1 MLLKIIILLLAL
13 LFLPDAYIFPMY
25 ICRWTKRWWLRVLY
39 FLPTLLLI
47 AFMVAV
53 MGANDMKPSVQP
65 YVGLFMVVFLA
76 VCVPKFLFAL
86 VDLLGCLFR
95 ASSVR
100 RVFRILAMCLAFFSL
115 FLLCAGYFWGRNNFV
130 VRHQTFY
137 FNDLPKSFDGY
148 RIAQFSDMHVGT
160 FHHGHEGDVKTIVDL
175 INRQNCNA
183 IMFTGDL
190 VNHQACELD
199 GFDDVLSQLNA
210 PDGVFSVMGNHD
222 YSMYMHYADEAM
234 RRADVEDLRFR
245 QRSYGWHL
253 LLNEH
258 KIIRRGKDSIAVV
271 GVENDGRPPF
281 PSLGDLKKA
290 TRGLGDG
297 AFKVLLSHD
306 PTHWQREI
314 VPDTDIQL
322 TLSGHTHAGQFL
334 VFGWSPVKHVYDE
347 WSGAYKNDNGQ
358 LLNISNGIGAV
369 MFPFRFGAWPEV
381 NVITL
386 RRGK

>member
-76 VCVPKFLFAL
+76 VCVPKFLFAF

-95 ASSVR
+95 AVSVR

-148 RIAQFSDMHVGT
+148 RIVQFSDMHVGT
-160 FHHGHEGDVKTIVDL
+160 FLHGHEGDVKTIVDL

-199 GFDDVLSQLNA
+199 GFDDVLSKLNA

-222 YSMYMHYADEAM
+222 YSMYMRYADEAM
-234 RRADVEDLRFR
+234 RRADVEDLQSR

-290 TRGLGDG
+290 TRGLSEC

-322 TLSGHTHAGQFL
+322 TLSGHTHAG
-334 VFGWSPVKHVYDE
+334 
-347 WSGAYKNDNGQ
+347 
-358 LLNISNGIGAV
+358 
-369 MFPFRFGAWPEV
+369 
-381 NVITL
+381 
-386 RRGK
+386 